1 MTQKYFNFFSLYDI
15 YYELKII
22 IGNGDLNFIP
32 FKQILFHLNK
42 FLVYN
47 KLLYKLKKLIF
58 FNK

>member
-32 FKQILFHLNK
+32 FKQIFSL
-42 FLVYN
+42 
-47 KLLYKLKKLIF
+47 
-58 FNK
+58 